1 MEGMMQEVPASENIV
16 RAFSELYAERARFKA
31 QLPRLADASIPPPD
45 PFRFRQGVPLV
56 SPESLVD
63 LAAAWEKA
71 AGRLIPAMARGFPK
85 IREDLAHLQLALEK
99 GSLDSRR
106 CMRAMLHGDDEDL
119 EEIASGFGIDS
130 QVLKFVLGQFM
141 KPCIEKRAEMLKP
154 FIQDLQWTKG
164 YCPICGTLP
173 ELSFIKGEAAEKW
186 LMCALCGHQWRF
198 ARMMCPFCENLDPEQ
213 MEFFSIVGREHERA
227 ELCHMCKRYLVS
239 IELGKRPT
247 EPAVEATSL
256 GMVHMDILA
265 QGRGF
270 LPVAI
275 CAWNVVCPSHVS
287 ACSGPLTIGKKW
299 KM

>member
-31 QLPRLADASIPPPD
+31 ELPRLANASIPPPN

-56 SPESLVD
+56 TPESLVD
-63 LAAAWEKA
+63 LAASWEKA

-85 IREDLAHLQLALEK
+85 IREDLAHLKLALEN
-99 GSLDSRR
+99 GSLDPRQ
-106 CMRAMLHGDDEDL
+106 CLHAMLHGDDEELERIAFDL
-119 EEIASGFGIDS
+119 DTDS
-130 QVLKFVLGQFM
+130 QALKFVLGQFM
-141 KPCIEKRAEMLKP
+141 KPCIEKQAEMLKP
-154 FIQDLQWTKG
+154 LIQDLQWTKG

-173 ELSFIKGEAAEKW
+173 ELSFIKGEPAEKW

-198 ARMMCPFCENLDPEQ
+198 AIMMCPFCENLDQEQ
-213 MEFFSIVGREHERA
+213 TELFSIVGREHERA
-227 ELCHMCKRYLVS
+227 ELCHMCNRYMVS

-247 EPAVEATSL
+247 EHAVEAASL
-256 GMVHMDILA
+256 GMVHLDIVA

-275 CAWNVVCPSHVS
+275 YAWNVVCPHHVS
-287 ACSGPLTIGKKW
+287 SSAKPLTIQKKW